1 MFWLTIK
8 LTAVQTVQPEFLPDG
23 RTVQQQQQLQQNNQA
38 FISGNGTGGVK
49 RTIAQVDG
57 ANDTSSSE
65 DDDDDD
71 DDDIDD
77 EIGDNDDDDEDD
89 EKDQNSASDAVNI
102 FSLKLFI

>member
-1 MFWLTIK
+1 MSG
-8 LTAVQTVQPEFLPDG
+8 VQAAQPEFLSDG
-23 RTVQQQQQLQQNNQA
+23 RTIQQQQLQQNNQS

-57 ANDTSSSE
+57 ANDSSTS

-77 EIGDNDDDDEDD
+77 DIGDNDDDDEDD
-89 EKDQNSASDAVNI
+89 DKDQNSASDAVSIYYIN
-102 FSLKLFI
+102 